1 MSECLHRVTDDYNAM
16 NDLLKYGLIRTGIS
30 EVVTDLSIEV
40 TDIHLVEEV
49 LRGIE
54 RYITPLD
61 HMIHVI
67 VYLPG

>member
-16 NDLLKYGLIRTGIS
+16 NDLLNYGLIRTSIS
-30 EVVTDLSIEV
+30 KVVTDLSVEV
-40 TDIHLVEEV
+40 TDTHLVEEV

-61 HMIHVI
+61 HMSHMH
-67 VYLPG
+67 